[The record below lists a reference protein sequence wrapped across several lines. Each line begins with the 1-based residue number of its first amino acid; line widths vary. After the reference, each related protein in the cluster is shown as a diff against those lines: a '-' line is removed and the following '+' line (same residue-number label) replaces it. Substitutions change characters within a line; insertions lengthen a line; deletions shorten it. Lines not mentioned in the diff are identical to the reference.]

1 MSTMYKA
8 MAKINRFHKESL
20 AQIRSFQSFFVSRK
34 SHFDGTQVNTGHQE
48 APELDMNNIS
58 NDMNECKKWK
68 G

>member
-8 MAKINRFHKESL
+8 MAKFNWFHKESL

-48 APELDMNNIS
+48 APELDMNNI
-58 NDMNECKKWK
+58 
-68 G
+68 